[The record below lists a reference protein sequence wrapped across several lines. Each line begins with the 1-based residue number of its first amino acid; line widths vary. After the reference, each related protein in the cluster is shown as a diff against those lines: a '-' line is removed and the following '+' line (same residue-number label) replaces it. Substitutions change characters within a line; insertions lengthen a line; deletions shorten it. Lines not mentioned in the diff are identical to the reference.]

1 MEVPQFTFEELKV
14 SGIIILILAGFT
26 ALFLAYLNREETIAN
41 REEMRRQRAEMI
53 TRGIMTFSILRAS
66 IQKCTTRLQLDHLC
80 DKSISDFKYEF
91 QDDYFK
97 TNRDILDEMVSDKK
111 RQLRKLQYN

>member
-1 MEVPQFTFEELKV
+1 MEVPQFTTEELKV
-14 SGIIILILAGFT
+14 IGCICLLCMGAVG
-26 ALFLAYLNREETIAN
+26 LFLAYLNREEIKAK
-41 REEMRRQRAEMI
+41 REEMRQKRAEMI
-53 TRGIMTFSILRAS
+53 TRGIMTFGILRAS

-80 DKSISDFKYEF
+80 DKSINDFKYEF